1 VKLHAVTSA
10 PAEMSSRAVSPSS
23 AAAPA
28 HAATSIHTVKRTLT
42 LVLAALLGVVAAA
55 SVPAADDLPRRAGL
69 KPSVERFQNVS
80 LELGSVRDW
89 KGQRLR
95 TLVTVPHAAGKL
107 PAVFV
112 AGWLSCD
119 SVEVSSDAK
128 DGVSR
133 LLIQLIEETR
143 AIVMRMDKPGVG
155 DSEGNCKETDFDT
168 ELSGYRA
175 AFAALKSHARADPS
189 RIVIVGISNG
199 GGFSPLVA
207 QGTRVAGYVS
217 IGGWSK
223 TWFEHMIELERRRLA
238 LEGRPPAAINAEMK
252 SLAEFHAAYL
262 FERRTPAEVAVARKH
277 LATVWYDEPAHQY
290 GRPAAFYHQL
300 QSLDLSSAWAAVDA
314 PTLVV
319 WGEYDWIMSR
329 EDQVQIVDLVNSRA
343 PGRARLL
350 TVPAMDHSFST
361 HPNPKAAYQRMGSGE
376 YPTAAAAEILR
387 FVQEATR

>member
-1 VKLHAVTSA
+1 MKLHAVTS
-10 PAEMSSRAVSPSS
+10 S
-23 AAAPA
+23 
-28 HAATSIHTVKRTLT
+28 HTVTPAFVVMPPQTATPLHGVTRSLS
-42 LVLAALLGVVAAA
+42 LVLAALLGLATAP
-55 SVPAADDLPRRAGL
+55 SSLAADDLPRRAGL

-80 LELGSVRDW
+80 LELSSVRDS

-95 TLVTVPHAAGKL
+95 TLVTVPRTAGKL
-107 PAVFV
+107 PAIFV

-119 SVEVSSDAK
+119 SVEVSSDAR

-133 LLIQLIEETR
+133 LLNQLIENSGTL
-143 AIVMRMDKPGVG
+143 VMRMDKPGVG
-155 DSEGNCKETDFDT
+155 DSEGTCKETDFET

-175 AFAALKSHARADPS
+175 AFGALRTHARTDPS
-189 RIVIVGISNG
+189 RIVMVGISNG
-199 GGFSPLVA
+199 GGFSPLITQGSGVA
-207 QGTRVAGYVS
+207 AYVS

-238 LEGRPPAAINAEMK
+238 LEGRPPAAINAEIK
-252 SLAEFHAAYL
+252 PLAEFHAAYL
-262 FERRTPAEVAVARKH
+262 FERRTPAEVAAARKH
-277 LATVWYDEPAHQY
+277 LASVWYDEPAHQY

-300 QSLDLSSAWAAVDA
+300 QSLNLSSAWAAVDA

-329 EDQVQIVDLVNSRA
+329 EDQAQIVDLVNARA

-361 HPNPKAAYQRMGSGE
+361 HPNPKAAYERMGAGE
-376 YPTAAAAEILR
+376 YPGAAAAEVLR
-387 FVQEATR
+387 FIREVTR